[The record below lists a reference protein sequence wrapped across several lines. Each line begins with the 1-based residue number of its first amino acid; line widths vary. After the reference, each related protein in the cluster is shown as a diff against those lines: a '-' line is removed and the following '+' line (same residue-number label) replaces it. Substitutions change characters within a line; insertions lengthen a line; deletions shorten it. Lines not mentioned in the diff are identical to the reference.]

1 MWNLLQLYEP
11 GYRKRSLW
19 IGFAL
24 IVLVAVLDWR
34 TKPFLSLGF
43 LYIFPI
49 LILAGVLRRWQVG
62 MVALGCA
69 ALQELFSNLPPQEA
83 LSRTLFT
90 AAGLAGMGLFLAEI
104 VRNRRLTLEH
114 MREVEAET
122 RLRLDAEAHLHMV
135 IETTPAAIVMLNAEG
150 GIVQANQGA
159 CQLFAEPAL
168 EGCNVAEYLPT
179 LASLAQRLPRQT
191 FRTSVQCRGR
201 RAGGEVFL
209 ADVLCSSFVTAAG
222 PRMAA
227 IIVDLSEDLRG
238 RSELGFD
245 ALLRNSRIIMG
256 SFAHEIRNLCGAAD
270 LVVNN
275 LGRIPEVEGSRD
287 FEGLRTLLGGLRR
300 ISSPELDAG
309 VGEYLTPIHLRSL
322 ADELEVLLA
331 PALEENGVTVAWEGW
346 DEAPLATADRY
357 GLIQVFLNLVKNSLR
372 AMETAAE
379 RRLRLRV
386 TASAGQVWI
395 DVEDSGSGVAHPE
408 RLFRPFHEESA
419 GSGLGLYVSRAILRS
434 FSGDLQYAPL
444 PRGSRFRVVLATWAD
459 DEGPV

>member
-1 MWNLLQLYEP
+1 MWNLFQLYEP
-11 GYRKRSLW
+11 EHRRRSLW
-19 IGFAL
+19 LATLL

-49 LILAGVLRRWQVG
+49 LILAGVLRRWQLG
-62 MVALGCA
+62 LVALGCA
-69 ALQELFSNLPPQEA
+69 ALQERFSNLPSQEA
-83 LSRTLFT
+83 ASRMLFT
-90 AAGLAGMGLFLAEI
+90 AVGLAGMGLFLAEL
-104 VRNRRLTLEH
+104 VRNRKLTLEH

-135 IETTPAAIVMLNAEG
+135 IETSPAAILMLDMEG
-150 GIVQANQGA
+150 GILQANQGA
-159 CQLFAEPAL
+159 CQLFDEPVLA
-168 EGCNVAEYLPT
+168 GRNVAEYLPT
-179 LASLAQRLPRQT
+179 LASLAHRLARQA

-201 RAGGEVFL
+201 RAGGEAFL
-209 ADVLCSSFVTAAG
+209 ADVLCSSFVTVAG
-222 PRMAA
+222 PRLAA
-227 IIVDLSEDLRG
+227 IIVDFSEDLRG

-275 LGRIPEVEGSRD
+275 LGRIPEVESSRD

-300 ISSPELDAG
+300 ISSPGLDAG
-309 VGEYLTPIHLRSL
+309 MGEYLTPIHLRSL

-331 PALEENGVTVAWEGW
+331 PALEENGVMAEWEGW
-346 DEAPLATADRY
+346 DEAPLVTADRY
-357 GLIQVFLNLVKNSLR
+357 GLIQVFLNLAKNSLR
-372 AMETAAE
+372 AMETATE
-379 RRLRLRV
+379 RWLRLRV
-386 TASAGQVWI
+386 TTSAGQVWI

-434 FSGDLQYAPL
+434 FSGDLHYAPL
-444 PRGSRFRVVLATWAD
+444 PQGSRFRVVLTTWAGG
-459 DEGPV
+459 EEPS